1 MGVSGCGKSTVAR
14 GLADAL
20 GLRFA
25 DADEFHPAD
34 NVARMRA
41 GTALEDEH
49 RMPWL
54 RALAAWMA
62 EQSAAG
68 EATVLACSALTR
80 AYRDVLRDGPS
91 GVAFV
96 HLDGPVDVVA
106 ERVAGR
112 AGHFMPASLVA
123 SQAAT
128 LEPLEPDEEGVV
140 LDLREDPA
148 VLVNLAAQWV
158 SPRLSSQG

>member
-20 GLRFA
+20 GLTFA
-25 DADEFHPAD
+25 DADAFHPPE

-41 GTALEDEH
+41 GTPLDDEA
-49 RMPWL
+49 RVPWL

-62 EQSAAG
+62 EQAASG
-68 EATVLACSALTR
+68 RATVLACSALTR
-80 AYRDVLRDGPS
+80 AYRDVLREGPP

-96 HLDGPVDVVA
+96 HLDGPVEVVA

-123 SQAAT
+123 SQAET
-128 LEPLEPDEEGVV
+128 LEPLGPDEEGLV
-140 LDLREDPA
+140 LDLREDPE
-148 VLVNLAAQWV
+148 VLVDRAVQWV
-158 SPRLSSQG
+158 SSGLSDRG

>member
-20 GLRFA
+20 GLTFA
-25 DADEFHPAD
+25 DADAFHPPE

-41 GTALEDEH
+41 GTPLDDEA

-54 RALAAWMA
+54 RVLAAWMA
-62 EQSAAG
+62 EQASCG
-68 EATVLACSALTR
+68 GATVLACSALTR
-80 AYRDVLRDGPS
+80 AYRDVLREGPP

-96 HLDGPVDVVA
+96 HLDGPVEVVA

-112 AGHFMPASLVA
+112 AGHFMPSSLVA

-128 LEPLEPDEEGVV
+128 LEPLAPEEEGLV
-140 LDLREDPA
+140 LDLREDPE
-148 VLVNLAAQWV
+148 VLVGRAAQWV
-158 SPRLSSQG
+158 SSGLSGGG